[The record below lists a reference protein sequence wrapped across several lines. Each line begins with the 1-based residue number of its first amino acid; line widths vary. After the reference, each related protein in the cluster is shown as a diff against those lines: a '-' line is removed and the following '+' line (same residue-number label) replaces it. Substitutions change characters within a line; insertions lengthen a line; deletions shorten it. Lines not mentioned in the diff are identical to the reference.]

1 LAKQIIAINFA
12 VAFFALLSKRK
23 KHSTTSRHCV

>member
-1 LAKQIIAINFA
+1 LAKQNISINFA

-23 KHSTTSRHCV
+23 